1 MEISELLKIVVDED
15 ASDLHLKVRKPP
27 ILRIHGSL
35 HELDYPPLIPQDTE
49 RFMKS
54 VTTPLHQKRLKE
66 LGNTDFG
73 FSFGELARFRVAVF
87 YERGTIGL
95 SLRLIPYKL
104 LTFEEIGLSD
114 KIKELLYRPRGIVL
128 VTGPTGSGKTTTLA
142 TMMDYINEK
151 MDCHIITIEDPIE
164 YFHENKKSIVT
175 QREIGSDV
183 TSFKDGLIR
192 ALRQDPDVILVGEMR
207 DLITMEAALMA
218 AETGHLVFSTLHTTG
233 AAQSIDRV
241 IDAFPIAQQ
250 EQARIQLASNIV
262 GVISQQLL
270 PKASGKGRVAC
281 FETMVAIPAIQAL
294 IRERKTYRITSFIQT
309 GARYGMTTMDDSL
322 FKLYTQKIISYE
334 ELVTRCTDIDSMK
347 VKLQELSKDESR

>member
-1 MEISELLKIVVDED
+1 MEISELLKLVVDED

-35 HELDYPPLIPQDTE
+35 HELDYPPLTPEDTE
-49 RFMKS
+49 GFMKN

-73 FSFGELARFRVAVF
+73 FSFGNLARFRVAVF

-95 SLRLIPYKL
+95 SLRLIPYQL
-104 LTFEEIGLSD
+104 LTFQELGLPD
-114 KIKELLYRPRGIVL
+114 KIKELLYRPRGIIL

-142 TMMDYINEK
+142 TMIDYINEK
-151 MDCHIITIEDPIE
+151 RDCHIITIEDPIE
-164 YFHENKKSIVT
+164 YFHGNKKSIVT

-183 TSFKDGLIR
+183 TTFKDGLIR
-192 ALRQDPDVILVGEMR
+192 ALRQDPDVVLVGEMR
-207 DLITMEAALMA
+207 DITTMEAALMA

-233 AAQSIDRV
+233 AAQSVDRV

-250 EQARIQLASNIV
+250 EQARVQLAANIV

-270 PKASGKGRVAC
+270 PRASGKGRVAS
-281 FETMVAIPAIQAL
+281 FEIMAAIPAIQAL

-309 GARYGMTTMDDSL
+309 GARYGMMTMDDHL
-322 FKLYTQKIISYE
+322 LKLYIQKIISYE
-334 ELVTRCTDIDSMK
+334 DVITHSVDIDSMK
-347 VKLQELSKDESR
+347 TKLQEMSKNES

>member
-35 HELDYPPLIPQDTE
+35 HELDYPPLTPEDTE
-49 RFMKS
+49 GFMKS
-54 VTTPLHQKRLKE
+54 ITTSLHQKRLRE

-73 FSFGELARFRVAVF
+73 FTFGELARFRTAVF

-95 SLRLIPYKL
+95 SLRLIPYRL
-104 LTFEEIGLSD
+104 LTFEQLGLPNG
-114 KIKELLYRPRGIVL
+114 IKELLYRPRGLVL

-142 TMMDYINEK
+142 TMIDFINIK

-175 QREIGSDV
+175 QRELGSDV
-183 TSFKDGLIR
+183 TTFKEGLIR

-207 DLITMEAALMA
+207 DLVTMEAALMA
-218 AETGHLVFSTLHTTG
+218 AETGHLVFATLHTTG
-233 AAQSIDRV
+233 AAQSVDRV
-241 IDAFPIAQQ
+241 IDAFPLAQQ
-250 EQARIQLASNIV
+250 EQARVQMASNIV
-262 GVISQQLL
+262 GVISQQLI
-270 PKASGKGRVAC
+270 PKTSGKGRVAA
-281 FETMVAIPAIQAL
+281 FEIMVAIPAIQAL

-309 GARYGMTTMDDSL
+309 GARYGMMTMDDSL
-322 FKLYTQKIISYE
+322 IKLYAQNIISYE
-334 ELVTRCTDIDSMK
+334 ETLTRCVDVESMK
-347 VKLQELSKDESR
+347 TKLQEMSKNES

>member
-35 HELDYPPLIPQDTE
+35 NELDYPSLKPEDTE

-54 VTTPLHQKRLKE
+54 ITTPLHQKRLRE

-104 LTFEEIGLSD
+104 LTFEQLGLPD
-114 KIKELLYRPRGIVL
+114 KIKELLYRPRGLIL

-142 TMMDYINEK
+142 TMIDFINTK
-151 MDCHIITIEDPIE
+151 MDCHIVTIEDPIE
-164 YFHENKKSIVT
+164 YFHDNKKSIVT

-183 TSFKDGLIR
+183 TSFKEGLMR

-207 DLITMEAALMA
+207 DLTTMEAALTA
-218 AETGHLVFSTLHTTG
+218 AETGHLVFATLHTTG
-233 AAQSIDRV
+233 AVQSVDRV
-241 IDAFPIAQQ
+241 IDAFPVAQQ
-250 EQARIQLASNIV
+250 EQARVQMASNTI
-262 GVISQQLL
+262 GVISQQLI
-270 PKASGKGRVAC
+270 PKVSGKGRIAA
-281 FETMVAIPAIQAL
+281 FEIMIAVPAIQAL

-309 GARYGMTTMDDSL
+309 GARQGMITLDDSL
-322 FKLYTQKIISYE
+322 LKLYKSKIISYE
-334 ELVTRCTDIDSMK
+334 ETITRSNDIDSMK
-347 VKLQELSKDESR
+347 TKLQEISQNES